1 MSGKK
6 YMIKQNEQF
15 LGHWTAHTPKEA
27 LNKMINSSYATCYP
41 INNQEPFVV
50 TKGDKV
56 ENICL

>member
-1 MSGKK
+1 
-6 YMIKQNEQF
+6 MIKQNEQF